1 MEVKQLLE
9 DIQQQY
15 QEWKFE
21 RDQEQTQTQTHSDHV
36 QEFLA
41 SFMFEHA
48 ATFKG
53 DSLQTFV
60 DGLYDLETTFLRG
73 ITIDY
78 FKRAYERMDNL
89 EEPRRTSNL
98 SKIMTE
104 MESRFNIPMLNNEEF
119 NRANSDVMK
128 VYWDISYARDL

>member
-1 MEVKQLLE
+1 MEVNQLLE

-21 RDQEQTQTQTHSDHV
+21 RDQEQTQTHSEHV

-41 SFMFEHA
+41 SFMFEYA
-48 ATFKG
+48 SRLKG
-53 DSLQTFV
+53 DSLQVFV
-60 DGLYDLETTFLRG
+60 DGLYGLEITFLRE
-73 ITIDY
+73 ITLDY
-78 FKRAYERMDNL
+78 FKRAYERMDSL

-104 MESRFNIPMLNNEEF
+104 MESRFNIPMLNSEKF
-119 NRANSDVMK
+119 NRANSDVMNL
-128 VYWDISYARDL
+128 YWDISYAIDL